1 MEVLR
6 HEHVQVAIGVDV
18 RRRPAVMEA
27 DDVLQ
32 SGSEHVSVLRGE
44 QDIGGLAGERGM
56 VVAVTEYEYV
66 DAAIPIEIAGQ
77 RFASVD
83 GTGDFGAEET
93 GGQREPPGS
102 VVRVEFRGQRVPR
115 SVTRRIEDVGVPVI
129 IEVSV
134 RHGGEE
140 LSPAEANFRVRHS
153 HSGPLE

>member
-1 MEVLR
+1 
-6 HEHVQVAIGVDV
+6 
-18 RRRPAVMEA
+18 MEA

-32 SGSEHVSVLRGE
+32 SGPEHESVLGGE
-44 QDIGGLAGERGM
+44 EDIRGLAGERGM
-56 VVAVTEYEYV
+56 VVAVTEHEHV
-66 DAAIPIEIAGQ
+66 DAAIPVEIAGQ

-83 GTGDFGAEET
+83 GTGNFGAEEA

-115 SVTRRIEDVGVPVI
+115 PVAGRIEDVGVPIV

-134 RHGGEE
+134 RHGGEGF
-140 LSPAEANFRVRHS
+140 SPAEANFRVRDS